1 MYETWKKSLAVLGV
15 SLTLGFGSAGL
26 ARAQDGHEHKHG
38 APLHGGKVAMTKE
51 YHFEVVFA
59 KDGLKVYPRTHE
71 DKPIDASRLTG
82 TATFYHPNSPKPWFQ
97 RKLEASA
104 ASPGQA
110 AISIGTR
117 IDLSKV
123 PATGAKVEFR
133 VERLP
138 EPAEPTA
145 TFTVPF
151 VLASKVEIVV
161 VKVTK
166 ADEKAI
172 AALKVCPVSKEDL
185 DSMGGPLKVS
195 RGDKSI
201 FICCKGCLKEIQA
214 NPDKFLGAS
223 AASPDGD
230 AKHED
235 HNHRH

>member
-1 MYETWKKSLAVLGV
+1 MTNIGPSLLTAFGIALG
-15 SLTLGFGSAGL
+15 LGLQG
-26 ARAQDGHEHKHG
+26 RAFAHDGHEHG

-51 YHFEVVFA
+51 YHFEVVFT
-59 KDGLKVYPRTHE
+59 KDGLNVFPRTHE
-71 DKPIDASRLTG
+71 DKPIDASRLSG
-82 TATFYHPNSPKPWFQ
+82 TATFYHPNSPKPWFE
-97 RKLEASA
+97 RKLAASA
-104 ASPGQA
+104 ASPGEV
-110 AISIGTR
+110 AISVGTR
-117 IDLSKV
+117 IDLTKV

-138 EPAEPTA
+138 EAAERTA

-151 VLASKVEIVV
+151 ALPSNREIVV
-161 VKVTK
+161 AKATK

-214 NPDKFLGAS
+214 NPDKFLGAL
-223 AASPDGD
+223 AASSPGD

-235 HNHRH
+235 HGHSH